1 MATGGRGLFEEFIVD
16 TEQVSQI
23 TRAKLKIERMHEVS
37 IKLNEVAKLD
47 SKESKQWIRV
57 EGDVGDRKNARVM
70 SESILLTNRCDPN
83 HICPKSTNTV
93 TSSIQSNS
101 KFKFK
106 ILFKVDTYSIHK
118 NTSSNELLK
127 STVTSQ
133 KYFHTKIFSNI
144 FRIKPLIFITF
155 SFHENRLRNDFT
167 SHEVIP

>member
-1 MATGGRGLFEEFIVD
+1 MATVGRGLFEEFIVD

-70 SESILLTNRCDPN
+70 SESILVTNRCDLN
-83 HICPKSTNTV
+83 HIHSKSTRSHQYT
-93 TSSIQSNS
+93 I
-101 KFKFK
+101 KFKV
-106 ILFKVDTYSIHK
+106 LFKVDTYSIHK

-127 STVTSQ
+127 STVTGQ
-133 KYFHTKIFSNI
+133 KYFHTVGTIHDFFKIS
-144 FRIKPLIFITF
+144 KT
-155 SFHENRLRNDFT
+155 
-167 SHEVIP
+167 